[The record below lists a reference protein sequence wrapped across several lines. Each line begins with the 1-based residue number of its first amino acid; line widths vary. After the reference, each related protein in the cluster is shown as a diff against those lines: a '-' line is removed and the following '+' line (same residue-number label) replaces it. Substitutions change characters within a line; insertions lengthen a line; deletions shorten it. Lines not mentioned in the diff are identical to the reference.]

1 MSKSAKGIMFKGASA
16 LASARACM
24 PGSRPLSTPAASTTM
39 SPSTV
44 STRDGAHKRPS
55 RRLCVLAFQRRGEA
69 KAVDGGKPEQEGK
82 ERRLEEKHPAI
93 GGANQPSH
101 AATENPAL
109 ETGGSGDG
117 EDAKSSE
124 L

>member
-1 MSKSAKGIMFKGASA
+1 MVNGAPA
-16 LASARACM
+16 TAAAGR
-24 PGSRPLSTPAASTTM
+24 RPLSTPAASTTI

-44 STRDGAHKRPS
+44 SAAMVRMSAPS
-55 RRLCVLAFQRRGEA
+55 CRLCVLAPQRRSKA
-69 KAVDGGKPEQEGK
+69 KAVDGRKPEQEGK

-109 ETGGSGDG
+109 ETGGPAYRRALTPRQCGGIGRGPPSPWH
-117 EDAKSSE
+117 
-124 L
+124 

>member
-1 MSKSAKGIMFKGASA
+1 MLGMHPRLRATQDACGKYHHEPEDG
-16 LASARACM
+16 LA
-24 PGSRPLSTPAASTTM
+24 
-39 SPSTV
+39 
-44 STRDGAHKRPS
+44 RDGAQERPS
-55 RRLCVLAFQRRGEA
+55 RLLCVLAFQRRGEA
-69 KAVDGGKPEQEGK
+69 KAVDGGNPEQHGK

-109 ETGGSGDG
+109 ETGGSRDG

-124 L
+124 F